1 MKKKNIAIL
10 FGGASAEYLISLQS
24 AYAVITHLDTDKYV
38 PVLVGV
44 TKQGHWFHYRGD
56 AEDILSDTWCDPKYC
71 VQAFIS
77 PYRKNTGLVEFDT
90 DGPNFTKLDAA
101 FPIMHGSFGED
112 GTVQGLLELAGIP
125 IVGCG
130 TLASAICMDK
140 DVAHKLAAREGI
152 AVPPSMTFARKADL
166 GEIKAT
172 AEALGY
178 PVFVKPVKAGSSF
191 GISKVVD
198 FSSLPVAV
206 EEALKYDTRI
216 ILEKEIEGFEVGCA
230 VLGNDELTVGELDE
244 VELKRGFFDYREKY
258 NLITAKIHVPARIS
272 AEKASEVK
280 QIASKLYRL
289 FRCSGFARIDFF
301 VDLNGKILF
310 NEVNTIPGFTT
321 HSRYPAMMKSAGL
334 DFGTVVNKLIEMAV
348 AP

>member
-1 MKKKNIAIL
+1 MKKEKHCHSL
-10 FGGASAEYLISLQS
+10 WRGVAEYLISLQS

-77 PYRKNTGLVEFDT
+77 PCRKNTGLVEFGA
-90 DGPNFTKLDAA
+90 DGPTFTQLDVA

-152 AVPPSMTFARKADL
+152 AFPPSMTFARKADL
-166 GEIKAT
+166 GKS
-172 AEALGY
+172 
-178 PVFVKPVKAGSSF
+178 KP
-191 GISKVVD
+191 
-198 FSSLPVAV
+198 
-206 EEALKYDTRI
+206 
-216 ILEKEIEGFEVGCA
+216 
-230 VLGNDELTVGELDE
+230 
-244 VELKRGFFDYREKY
+244 
-258 NLITAKIHVPARIS
+258 
-272 AEKASEVK
+272 
-280 QIASKLYRL
+280 RL
-289 FRCSGFARIDFF
+289 RHWD
-301 VDLNGKILF
+301 ILF
-310 NEVNTIPGFTT
+310 
-321 HSRYPAMMKSAGL
+321 S
-334 DFGTVVNKLIEMAV
+334 
-348 AP
+348 